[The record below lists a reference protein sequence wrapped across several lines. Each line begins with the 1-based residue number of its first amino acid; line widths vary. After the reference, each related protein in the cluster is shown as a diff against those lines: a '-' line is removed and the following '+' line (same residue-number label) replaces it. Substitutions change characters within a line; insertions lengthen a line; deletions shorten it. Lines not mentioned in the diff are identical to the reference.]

1 MELLVIA
8 GVVVLAALIYYNLN
22 SKKGLDIDGDG
33 DIDLADAKMA
43 VDNAKQGLAGDIVKV
58 KTATK
63 KASANIGAKTKAAIK
78 KASTKKPAAKKPVVK
93 KK

>member
-8 GVVVLAALIYYNLN
+8 GIVVVAALVYYNLN

-33 DIDLADAKMA
+33 NIDLADAKTA
-43 VDNAKQGLAGDIVKV
+43 VDNAKQGIAADIVKV
-58 KTATK
+58 KTAAKTAVK
-63 KASANIGAKTKAAIK
+63 KAAA
-78 KASTKKPAAKKPVVK
+78 KKPAAKKPAAKKPAK

>member
-8 GVVVLAALIYYNLN
+8 GVVVVAALIYYNLN

-33 DIDLADAKMA
+33 DIDLADAKTA
-43 VDNAKQGLAGDIVKV
+43 VDNAKQGIAADIVKV
-58 KTATK
+58 KTA
-63 KASANIGAKTKAAIK
+63 A
-78 KASTKKPAAKKPVVK
+78 KKPAAKKPAAK